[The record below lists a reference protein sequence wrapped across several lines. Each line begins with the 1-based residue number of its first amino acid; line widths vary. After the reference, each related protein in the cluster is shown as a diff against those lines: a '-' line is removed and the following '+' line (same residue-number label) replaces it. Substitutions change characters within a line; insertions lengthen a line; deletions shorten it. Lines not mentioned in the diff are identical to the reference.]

1 MKIPKIPE
9 NIPKVPLIIGAI
21 FALSLLI
28 VVVTTIALRKTEL
41 TFKVAQLEGKFKDRT
56 GATFAG
62 SETCKRCHERRYL
75 EWRTSLHS
83 RMMRDT
89 KANPA
94 VNIGDFEVPSDVRT
108 FTKEDVAYTL
118 GSQWKQQYLK
128 REGDDLIVL
137 PAQYNLT
144 TGEWMPYFPDEP
156 AKRVWFNECAGCH
169 ATGVD
174 PEKKTFVE
182 MGVACEACHG
192 PGSNH
197 VEAVPGFE
205 IPTIIQ
211 AGRLTPAQAAQIC
224 GSCHTRGRDKTGKYA
239 YPVAYQTRKGEGNI
253 RLYFD
258 EATQEDNSA
267 IFWPSGESR
276 YSNQQY
282 LDWKQSEH
290 SKVGVV
296 CVTCHNVHSSRTTL
310 VSPVGEGGPGLLGAI
325 ISKTRLFEDRLCKS
339 CHTTVWYRSAHRI
352 HTFGSCVRCH
362 MPKVAR
368 IGEAGDA
375 HSHTFRFMFPEF
387 SLKAGGVDKQPNACS
402 ACHHH
407 KDTPVETLIG
417 FRQAAKNNDM
427 PKPLTVHEWPLGP
440 PSLTPTGA
448 VKK

>member
-1 MKIPKIPE
+1 MKKIY
-9 NIPKVPLIIGAI
+9 IPLIIGGI
-21 FALSLLI
+21 FVLALA
-28 VVVTTIALRKTEL
+28 VVIATTITLKKTEL
-41 TFKVAQLEGKFKDRT
+41 AHLETQLEGKFKDRT
-56 GATFAG
+56 GATFVG
-62 SETCKRCHERRYL
+62 SETCKRCHERTYL
-75 EWRTSLHS
+75 DWRTALHS
-83 RMMRDT
+83 RMMRDARADT
-89 KANPA
+89 PA
-94 VNIGDFEVPSDVRT
+94 IIGDFQSPSDVRT
-108 FTKEDVAYTL
+108 FSKEDVDYTL

-128 REGDDLIVL
+128 KEGQNLTVL
-137 PAQYNLT
+137 PAQYNVID
-144 TGEWMPYFPDEP
+144 GEWKPYFPDEP
-156 AKRVWFNECAGCH
+156 AKRNWFTECAGCH

-182 MGVACEACHG
+182 MGIACEACHG

-211 AGRLTPAQAAQIC
+211 AGRLTPALAAQIC

-239 YPVAYQTRKGEGNI
+239 YPVDYQTHKGEGNI

-258 EATQEDNSA
+258 EATHENNPEY
-267 IFWPSGESR
+267 FWPSGESR

-296 CVTCHNVHSSRTTL
+296 CVTCHDVHKSKTTL
-310 VSPVGEGGPGLLGAI
+310 VSTGGSGGPGLLDAI

-339 CHTTVWYRSAHRI
+339 CHTTIQYRYAHRI

-375 HSHTFRFMFPEF
+375 HSHTFRFMFPQA
-387 SLKAGGVDKQPNACS
+387 SLKAGGLDKQPNAYRP
-402 ACHHH
+402 
-407 KDTPVETLIG
+407 KQIDNNNTRVE
-417 FRQAAKNNDM
+417 RSEVSCD
-427 PKPLTVHEWPLGP
+427 
-440 PSLTPTGA
+440 
-448 VKK
+448 